1 MSQSMRKDHNALQ
14 IPCGYLHCAR
24 YFKTQGGRKK
34 HWNVS
39 HPTFRQATVSH
50 TVTVEDEPE
59 LPVDNHPAG
68 NNDRPADNNDLPAD
82 LSDPGQAF
90 DESNNPVDADTV
102 FFGPGDRLYRNY
114 HPKLNARPCDAMG
127 HFLEDGAPPAPPPDK
142 SPDDWTPYR
151 DRVEFE
157 TAEFL
162 YVRNQMSAGDINIL
176 LDLWA
181 ATLLKYDDKPPFADC
196 RDLHRTI
203 DNTPL
208 GDVKWQSFKVR
219 YTGEKP
225 TSDVPPWMDQSHD
238 VWYRDPHEVIQGMLG
253 NPDYEK
259 EMDYRPFREF
269 SADGDK
275 RQWQDFMSGDWAWN
289 QADIISEDPDT
300 LGSTFVPVI
309 LGSDKTT
316 VSVATGANDYYPLYV
331 SIGNVRNNVRRAHRD
346 AVAIVGF
353 LAMPKT
359 TKEHAA
365 DAIYRKYRRQLFH
378 SSIAKILENLRPSM
392 TKPEV
397 VRFGDGH
404 YRRVIYGLGPYIADY
419 EEQVLLACIVRGWC
433 PRCMSNCKNLDEKS
447 LCRCRDHT
455 EALIEEV
462 ATSLALWDEYGIVG
476 DLVPFTNDFPR
487 ADIHELIAPDLLHQL
502 IKGTFKDHLV
512 EWVGKYLVH
521 VHGKKEAE
529 KIQDDIDQRISA
541 VASFA
546 GLRRFPEGR
555 GFKQWTGDDSKALM
569 KVYLPAIEGHVPT
582 DVVRTFRAFLEF
594 CYLVR
599 RSIITESTLGQIQDA
614 LDRFHHYRAI
624 FESTGVVSTF
634 SLPRQ
639 HSCTHYILL
648 IRLYGAPNGLCSSIT
663 ETKHIKAVKEP
674 WRRSSRYKALGQMLV
689 TNQRLDKLA
698 AARVDFKSRGMLNG
712 TCLSAML
719 QRLKHLRLNKD
730 PAATNESN
738 HANDNL
744 LVLPSNPDVTI
755 LGDNEEGEIDDS
767 PTLVQAHVQL
777 AKTIQRKR
785 ARTIANLSTEL
796 GIPHL
801 YTLLRRFLFEQA
813 NPDDQRAPSDIPL
826 ARCPQFD
833 GKIQV
838 FNSASSMFYAPS
850 DRSGIGGMRRE
861 HIRACPVWRNEAP
874 RYDCVFVNMDADV
887 EGMGGMEVAR
897 IMCFFSYTFEGILYP
912 CAVVRWFDKA
922 SDGPD
927 EDTGMWIV
935 KPSFDTDNSPF
946 IGIIHIDSIYRAAH
960 LVPIYGTQFISRD
973 LKHYDSYDAFQA
985 FYVNKFADHHAFE
998 IAS

>member
-1 MSQSMRKDHNALQ
+1 
-14 IPCGYLHCAR
+14 
-24 YFKTQGGRKK
+24 
-34 HWNVS
+34 
-39 HPTFRQATVSH
+39 
-50 TVTVEDEPE
+50 
-59 LPVDNHPAG
+59 
-68 NNDRPADNNDLPAD
+68 
-82 LSDPGQAF
+82 
-90 DESNNPVDADTV
+90 
-102 FFGPGDRLYRNY
+102 
-114 HPKLNARPCDAMG
+114 MG

-162 YVRNQMSAGDINIL
+162 YVHNQMSAGDINIL

-196 RDLHRTI
+196 HDLHRTI

-289 QADIISEDPDT
+289 QADIISEDPDM

-331 SIGNVRNNVRRAHRD
+331 SIGNVHNNVRRAHRD

-359 TKEHAA
+359 TKEHTA

-419 EEQVLLACIVRGWC
+419 EEQVLLACIVCGWC
-433 PRCMSNCKNLDEKS
+433 PRCMSNRKNLDEKL
-447 LCRCRDHT
+447 LCRCCDHT

-529 KIQDDIDQRISA
+529 KIQDDIDRRISA
-541 VASFA
+541 VASFM

-594 CYLVR
+594 CCLVR

-698 AARVDFKSRGMLNG
+698 AAHMDFKSRGMLNG

-719 QRLKHLRLNKD
+719 QRLK
-730 PAATNESN
+730 
-738 HANDNL
+738 
-744 LVLPSNPDVTI
+744 
-755 LGDNEEGEIDDS
+755 GEIDDS

-861 HIRACPVWRNEAP
+861 HIRACPVWRNKAP

-897 IMCFFSYTFEGILYP
+897 IMCILYP

-935 KPSFDTDNSPF
+935 KPSFDTDNSLF
-946 IGIIHIDSIYRAAH
+946 VGIIHIDSIYRAAH
-960 LVPIYGTQFISRD
+960 LVPIYGTFISRD

-985 FYVNKFADHHAFE
+985 FYMNKFADHHAFE